1 MRAHEIIKSA
11 IIYYSYNIIHDAFVL
26 TRELK
31 MDLVS
36 CIQSKRKIVL
46 YFALSALIV
55 LTLYAVVLQTSHSA
69 ASAAVYL
76 VDVDPAGVFD
86 ALKMEKFAKNL
97 RSNKIAHMQVSTMGK
112 WAIRKK
118 LNRLVTLSNG
128 ERVFIKVRY
137 GYPKFQGELM
147 SYYLNC
153 YLQMW
158 NVPPTALACV
168 NTSTREW
175 INLTHP
181 FSLSHGEFECFIA
194 TMYVEGLSDNV
205 HIPNFLGKGIGLETI
220 STTPREL
227 GHLMEWSDMILFDYL
242 CGHDDRLVNHLLVP
256 HIDFQVP
263 LKSISNLVKTSSGD
277 LVLIDNEK
285 TFHKSYSSA
294 RSDPVERSRQLHYLR
309 SVSVFRKQTV
319 ERVCQLCSEE
329 DPALTIEEYININ
342 DPVSLLIV
350 SKLLPED
357 RCDFKKRLSHICNL
371 TCHLLSPAQVVISDT
386 AP

>member
-1 MRAHEIIKSA
+1 MG
-11 IIYYSYNIIHDAFVL
+11 
-26 TRELK
+26 
-31 MDLVS
+31 

-46 YFALSALIV
+46 YFALLALIV
-55 LTLYAVVLQTSHSA
+55 LGLYAVDLQTSHSA
-69 ASAAVYL
+69 AAAAVYL

-86 ALKMEKFAKNL
+86 ARKMEKFAKNL
-97 RSNKIAHMQVSTMGK
+97 RSNNIADMQVSNMGS

-137 GYPKFQGELM
+137 SHHKFQGELM

-158 NVPPTALACV
+158 NVPPTAVACV

-181 FSLSHGEFECFIA
+181 LSSSHRKFECFIA
-194 TMYVEGLSDNV
+194 TMHVEGLSDNV
-205 HIPNFLGKGIGLETI
+205 HMPNFFGNGISLETI

-227 GHLMEWSDMILFDYL
+227 GRLMEWSDMILFDFL
-242 CGHDDRLVNHLLVP
+242 CGHGDRLVNHLISR
-256 HIDFQVP
+256 IDFQVP
-263 LKSISNLVKTSSGD
+263 LKRISNLVKTSSGD

-285 TFHKSYSSA
+285 TFHNSLSNPA
-294 RSDPVERSRQLHYLR
+294 EHSRQLHYLK

-329 DPALTIEEYININ
+329 DPTQTIEEYINIH
-342 DPVSLLIV
+342 DPVSLLIA
-350 SKLLPED
+350 SKLIPEE
-357 RCDFKKRLSHICNL
+357 RCYFKERLLYICNL
-371 TCHLLSPAQVVISDT
+371 TCHLLSPTQVIISEDT